1 MRLASLF
8 LVPAFALSLAAQ
20 ADLGR
25 MKKDLN
31 YLAGPACEG
40 RGTGEK
46 GQKVAASYIAKRM
59 KENGLKPLKAK
70 GMGGESPY
78 HFKYELERVS
88 LDLEKSG
95 FQIGDRT
102 LAMGTQSMAFLQKD
116 AEGEAMLL
124 GYGIKSPE
132 IGWDDYAGVDVK
144 GKWVVVFQGQPAATE
159 GPFKENPRHPAA
171 LSSAKLKAAL
181 EAGALGIIT
190 IQGNRPNDD
199 DLKKNMGRILG
210 FISEPR
216 LQAKGG
222 HLPFNFPPTGQ
233 IFKEGREA
241 IAAQVDPLQKSIDE
255 TAKPQPAKS
264 LGVWKFHLEQKKDIV
279 PTCNLV
285 GLVPGTDP
293 VLKKE
298 IIIVSA
304 HHDHLGIHEGKVF
317 YGADDNGSGTTGI
330 IELSRLVA
338 HSKPKRT
345 ILFLSVSGEENGL
358 LGSEAFIANPPVDLA
373 RVKADINLD
382 MIGRG
387 KDEEL
392 HVTPAKIDGAVTTL
406 TLEARKAAEKRG
418 IALGAGAEMYWQRS
432 DHYNFVK
439 KGIPAMFFFA
449 GMHED
454 YHQATDTV
462 DKINFPKMAR
472 IVDLTRD
479 IVLAVANAKEAPKPV
494 AKEVYEAWTWASSAT
509 ASEPRAAGF

>member
-1 MRLASLF
+1 MRFAPLLLAPVFS
-8 LVPAFALSLAAQ
+8 LSLAAQ

-25 MKKDLN
+25 MKTDLN
-31 YLAGPACEG
+31 YLAGPVCEG

-46 GQKVAASYIAKRM
+46 GQKIAASYIAKRM
-59 KENGLKPLKAK
+59 KENGLKPLEAK
-70 GMGGESPY
+70 GMGGETPY

-88 LDLEKSG
+88 LDLDKSG
-95 FQIGDRT
+95 FIVAGRT
-102 LAMGTQSMAFLQKD
+102 FSLGKQSMAFLQKD
-116 AEGEAMLL
+116 AEGEAILV
-124 GYGIKSPE
+124 GYGIKSSE
-132 IGWDDYAGVDVK
+132 LSWDDYAGVDVK

-171 LSSAKLKAAL
+171 LGTAKLKAAM
-181 EAGALGIIT
+181 EAGALGVIT
-190 IQGNRPNDD
+190 LQGNRPGDD
-199 DLKKNMGRILG
+199 DLQKNAGRILG

-222 HLPFNFPPTGQ
+222 RLPFNLPPTGQ
-233 IFKEGREA
+233 IFKEGRELL
-241 IAAQVDPLQKSIDE
+241 AAQVDPLQKTIDE

-264 LGVWKFHLEQKKDIV
+264 LGVWKFHLDQKKEAV

-285 GLVPGTDP
+285 GVVPGTDP
-293 VLKKE
+293 VLKDE

-304 HHDHLGIHEGKVF
+304 HHDHLGIHDGKVY

-330 IELSRLVA
+330 LELSRLVA
-338 HSKPKRT
+338 HAKPKRT

-373 RVKADINLD
+373 KVKADINLD

-387 KDEEL
+387 KEDEL

-418 IALGAGAEMYWQRS
+418 IALGAGAEGYWQRS

-472 IVDLTRD
+472 IVDLTHD
-479 IVLAVANAKEAPKPV
+479 IVLAVANAKEAPQPV
-494 AKEVYEAWTWASSAT
+494 AKDVYETWTWATFSA